1 MNNTRRKALSEIK
14 DKIDDLRVNLELLL
28 EEEQDYRDNI
38 PENLQGGERYEKA
51 DEACDNLSDVMDGL
65 DEVISDLEAAIE

>member
-51 DEACDNLSDVMDGL
+51 DEACDNLSDAMDGL